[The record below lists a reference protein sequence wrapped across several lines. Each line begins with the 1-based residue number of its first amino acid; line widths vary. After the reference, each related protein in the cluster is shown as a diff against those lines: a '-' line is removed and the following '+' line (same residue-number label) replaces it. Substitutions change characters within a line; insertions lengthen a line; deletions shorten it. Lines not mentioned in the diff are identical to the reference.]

1 MHDQRGTQPGWG
13 FCLESWSDTQSNLTA
28 VLLLTV
34 GFIVRL
40 WAAWGTFLNPDETL
54 HYMIANQA
62 SFMQAYEAS
71 RTTAHPPLLILL
83 LYFWRAFGTSEF
95 VLRLPLVV
103 AGTAF
108 CWVCFKWLISVFG
121 RTVAW
126 IGFVLLT
133 FLPPLIELSAEV
145 RQYALLL
152 FFTTSAMFLLERA
165 FSKNSAKGMLLS
177 SICLYLGMLCHYS
190 ALLFA
195 VAMGVYGALR
205 IVGRTCS
212 RKIIAVWLLGQA
224 GALGLFLFLYATHIS
239 KLKGSAVG
247 AANTWL
253 SKSFFQPGQ
262 DNLILFVVARTGG
275 VFQYVF
281 GELAVGDIA
290 FLAFIAGLVLL
301 LRGKILPEQPSS
313 TAGQLG
319 ILLLLPFAVGG
330 GASIAGVY
338 PYGGT
343 RHSAF
348 LIMFVVAG
356 VSLFLA
362 WLVRQQTGRGIA
374 IAILIAAVCN
384 AFGRPHRPAMLRED
398 QSRVNMAR
406 ALDFIQQN
414 LPPSDLI
421 FADYQTR
428 LLLGHY
434 LCPQRP
440 ISLERSGQDLE
451 QFHCA
456 GHRVIFTDFRTWRF
470 EPETFLAKWDE
481 MVRTHGLGPGEAVWV
496 VQTGWDID
504 LASGLESKFPEFR
517 GLQVQSFGRNIQ
529 VFKLTIG
536 QPMPNAAPYTGKSA
550 LAPSQSH

>member
-1 MHDQRGTQPGWG
+1 M
-13 FCLESWSDTQSNLTA
+13 L
-28 VLLLTV
+28 
-34 GFIVRL
+34 RL
-40 WAAWGTFLNPDETL
+40 NAAWGTFLNPDEAL

-108 CWVCFKWLISVFG
+108 CWVCFKWLISIFG
-121 RTVAW
+121 RTAAW
-126 IGFVLLT
+126 IGFVLVT

-145 RQYALLL
+145 RQYALLV

-195 VAMGVYGALR
+195 VAVGVYGALR
-205 IVGRTCS
+205 IVACTCS
-212 RKIIAVWLLGQA
+212 RKVVAVWLLGQA

-239 KLKGSAVG
+239 KVKGSAVG

-253 SKSFFQPGQ
+253 SKSFFHPGQ

-290 FLAFIAGLVLL
+290 FLAFVAGVVLL
-301 LRGKILPEQPSS
+301 LRGKILPVQPGV
-313 TAGQLG
+313 TGRQLG
-319 ILLLLPFAVGG
+319 ALLLLPFAAGAS
-330 GASIAGVY
+330 ASIAEAY

-356 VSLFLA
+356 VGLFLA
-362 WLVRQQTGRGIA
+362 WLVKGQTGRGIA
-374 IAILIAAVCN
+374 IAILIVAVCN

-440 ISLERSGQDLE
+440 ISPERSVQDLE
-451 QFHCA
+451 EFQCA
-456 GHRVIFTDFRTWRF
+456 GHRVIFADFHTWRF
-470 EPETFLAKWDE
+470 EPEPFLGKWDE
-481 MVRTHGLGPGEAVWV
+481 MVRTYSLRTGEAVWV
-496 VQTGWDID
+496 VQAGWDID
-504 LASGLESKFPEFR
+504 LAAGLASKFPALR
-517 GLQVQSFGRNIQ
+517 GLRVQSFGRNIQ
-529 VFKLTIG
+529 IFRLTVG
-536 QPMPNAAPYTGKSA
+536 QPRPNAAPYTGKIGASTQ
-550 LAPSQSH
+550 LTPISNRLGRVGIDHNFMDGER